1 MKSEVIEGI
10 QMLGEEA
17 LPYLR
22 YERYRHT
29 FWQVTKEGAQAL
41 GYECYTPIGRKS
53 VQNFPHQFGLID
65 ALCGLYFPFRDEYDI
80 SITYP
85 STANSLDGYKPDAIF
100 RYRHKLERKEY
111 DFIVEF
117 ERTRTP
123 RAIFEEKIRLNEKI
137 KNFRKYGLSKQ
148 TKFLYVFTSENFD
161 VSTRPVEYNEYRR
174 IIHRVEKQFGQLM
187 RLAEKLP
194 DHRYRFALLH
204 QFKEFKKAVW
214 MTPSGRRTKLIAFWQ

>member
-1 MKSEVIEGI
+1 MPVRKYG
-10 QMLGEEA
+10 
-17 LPYLR
+17 YLR
-22 YERYRHT
+22 DERYRHT

-41 GYECYTPIGRKS
+41 GYERYTPIGRKS

-80 SITYP
+80 LITYP
-85 STANSLDGYKPDAIF
+85 STANSLDGYKPDAIV
-100 RYRHKLERKEY
+100 RYRHKLDNKEY

-123 RAIFEEKIRLNEKI
+123 KAIFEEKIRLNEKI

-161 VSTRPVEYNEYRR
+161 VTTRPVEYGECRP
-174 IIHRVEKQFGQLM
+174 IIQRVEKQFGQLLKM
-187 RLAEKLP
+187 MKKLP
-194 DHRYRFALLH
+194 EYKYRFALLH
-204 QFKEFKKAVW
+204 QFKEYEKAVW
-214 MTPSGRRTKLIAFWQ
+214 TTPSGHKTKIIV